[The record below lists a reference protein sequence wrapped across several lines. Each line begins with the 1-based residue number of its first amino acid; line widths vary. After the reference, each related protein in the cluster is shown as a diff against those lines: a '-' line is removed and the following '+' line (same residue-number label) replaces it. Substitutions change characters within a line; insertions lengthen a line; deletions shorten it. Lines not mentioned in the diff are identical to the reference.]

1 MDYFMMKK
9 KLKDFGFYTRDKDDP
24 LSLLKVMHV
33 PKKAVHTMWSIPEAV
48 TILVCLRHSEG
59 EDLIPYVGQIMQ

>member
-9 KLKDFGFYTRDKDDP
+9 KLKDFGFYTRDRDDP

-33 PKKAVHTMWSIPEAV
+33 PKKRC
-48 TILVCLRHSEG
+48 ILCGRYQRL
-59 EDLIPYVGQIMQ
+59 